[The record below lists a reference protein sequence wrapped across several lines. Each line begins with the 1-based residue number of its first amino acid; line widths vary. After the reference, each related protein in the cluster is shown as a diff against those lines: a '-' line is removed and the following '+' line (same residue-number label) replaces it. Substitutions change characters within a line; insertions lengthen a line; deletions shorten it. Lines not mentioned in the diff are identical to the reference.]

1 MNKNRKNLHKAA
13 VNVLGLTIASV
24 MAAGT
29 VAEVAAPLPVFA
41 AQTQKKESGKTIYLN
56 GTAKASKT
64 ADGKTKENA
73 VSSFG
78 KALELAGAQGEII
91 ISGTVTIDS
100 EIKLAIPSGV
110 TIKKEK
116 DFKGKMVKLT
126 GKGKLILTGS
136 GITAEDVDVTGAEA
150 GTEAFQINKKEEKPE
165 TEPQETG
172 KEENPTE
179 DSKPEAP
186 SEEVKP
192 ETEAPKEELP
202 KEEIPK
208 EETPKTEEQTPKT
221 EVQPEAPK
229 QEEEKKEP
237 EQQPEQPQQQPQ
249 EEKITLEIP
258 EKVVLKTVKDWKAF
272 DFTEAGFVGNGTF
285 AWEEEKE
292 PEKYETERNIRFIP
306 DKTEEDAYS
315 KLPGW
320 NSETKAIVRSVKI
333 QVEELKETE
342 QQENSQTQKPEEKP
356 EEEQKQDQV
365 TDTKPEEEKQEQ
377 EESKKPE
384 KEDEETEEESV
395 TEEKSE
401 QESSDEEQKEE
412 STEKK
417 EEVIIIPVDPNA
429 AEEEAEEVPEQ
440 ENEETEKRAQPGKL
454 GEVTEEIP
462 ESIPVGSLI
471 DESGVQV
478 FADFL
483 PFYVDLQV
491 TYNEAVHELP
501 DAGIGEILSAYE
513 LKLWDLKEDT
523 EYKIPEGKK
532 VKVMIP
538 LPENADCYSDLAI
551 AHYLGNN
558 QYEYFIFDKEGK
570 IGNMTV
576 EVKDGAEYLAFETAS
591 FSPFNV
597 GGHQIVGPGTSSS
610 GHKAPVGGNS
620 TGNTGTGTGTG
631 NQTNSSGSAGGSSQ
645 TSGTTSSQKKPA
657 QSTTAGSN
665 TGTKVIYT
673 VKTGDGTEIAR
684 YVLLGAGALALGA
697 GAAVAGKKKK
707 ESK

>member
-24 MAAGT
+24 MAAGA

-41 AQTQKKESGKTIYLN
+41 AQTQKKEIGKTIYLN
-56 GTAKASKT
+56 GSAKASET
-64 ADGKTKENA
+64 ADGTTRENA

-78 KALELAGAQGEII
+78 RALELAGAQGEII
-91 ISGTVTIDS
+91 ISGTVTIES
-100 EIKLAIPSGV
+100 EVKLTIPSGV
-110 TIKKEK
+110 TVKKDK
-116 DFKGKMVKLT
+116 DFKGKIVKLS
-126 GKGKLILTGS
+126 GKGKLILSGK

-150 GTEAFQINKKEEKPE
+150 GKEAFQIKEKEEKPD
-165 TEPQETG
+165 TEQQEPG
-172 KEENPTE
+172 KEEAQTE
-179 DSKPEAP
+179 KPE
-186 SEEVKP
+186 P
-192 ETEAPKEELP
+192 ET
-202 KEEIPK
+202 
-208 EETPKTEEQTPKT
+208 
-221 EVQPEAPK
+221 QPEMPEPE
-229 QEEEKKEP
+229 QEEEKVPEQKPEEQPEKPQEEP
-237 EQQPEQPQQQPQ
+237 EQKP

-258 EKVVLKTVKDWKAF
+258 EKVILKTVKEWKDF
-272 DFTEAGFVGNGTF
+272 DFAAAGFAGNGTF

-292 PEKYETERNIRFIP
+292 PEKYETERKVRFTP
-306 DKTEEDAYS
+306 DEAAEAEYS

-320 NSETKAIVRSVKI
+320 DTETKTIVRSVKV
-333 QVEELKETE
+333 QVEDLKEPE
-342 QQENSQTQKPEEKP
+342 QQENGQTEKP

-365 TDTKPEEEKQEQ
+365 TDIKPEEDKNQPEETVKPEEKPEQ
-377 EESKKPE
+377 ENTGD
-384 KEDEETEEESV
+384 KEDPEN
-395 TEEKSE
+395 
-401 QESSDEEQKEE
+401 QKEE
-412 STEKK
+412 VT
-417 EEVIIIPVDPNA
+417 IIPVDPDA
-429 AEEEAEEVPEQ
+429 VVEEPEKKP
-440 ENEETEKRAQPGKL
+440 ETPVNSAQPGKL

-478 FADFL
+478 SADFL

-491 TYNEAVHELP
+491 TYNEAVNELP

-532 VKVMIP
+532 VKVLIP

-570 IGNMTV
+570 VGNMTV
-576 EVKDGAEYLAFETAS
+576 EKKDGQEYLAFETAS

-597 GGHQIVGPGTSSS
+597 GGHQIVGPGTNSS
-610 GHKAPVGGNS
+610 GHKAPSGGNNA
-620 TGNTGTGTGTG
+620 GGTG
-631 NQTNSSGSAGGSSQ
+631 NSGSSAGTSTGAGNGTGSAAGNSQNNQ
-645 TSGTTSSQKKPA
+645 TSGTASLQKKPA
-657 QSTTAGSN
+657 QTATSGNSNGTT
-665 TGTKVIYT
+665 VIYT

-684 YVLLGAGALALGA
+684 YVMLGAGALALGA
-697 GAAVAGKKKK
+697 GTVVFGKKKK

>member
-29 VAEVAAPLPVFA
+29 IAEVAAPLPVFA

-192 ETEAPKEELP
+192 ETE
-202 KEEIPK
+202 
-208 EETPKTEEQTPKT
+208 
-221 EVQPEAPK
+221 VQPEAPK

-377 EESKKPE
+377 EESKKP
-384 KEDEETEEESV
+384 
-395 TEEKSE
+395 E